1 MRFGGTM
8 LRLGR
13 RSFMLVLGALGLLA
27 IPAPTPKIRMASRWI
42 IRAED
47 V

>member
-1 MRFGGTM
+1 M

-13 RSFMLVLGALGLLA
+13 RSFMKLLGALGLLA
-27 IPAPTPKIRMASRWI
+27 IPSLAPRIRTAARWV
-42 IRAED
+42 IRADD